1 MFAVTVTAM
10 VDDITDDEPYLGVE
24 VKNNLPIVILFVLK
38 VSSLTFKLETENSKV
53 CMDCH
58 IVV

>member
-24 VKNNLPIVILFVLK
+24 VKNNLPTVISIYVLK
-38 VSSLTFKLETENSKV
+38 VSSLTFKLGKRKF
-53 CMDCH
+53 
-58 IVV
+58 